1 MGFRVE
7 GSFSL
12 YQHSKSLSTAVILLQ
27 LLSVL
32 AYPDYGYERCM
43 VIFTHTVIVV
53 AIATVVI
60 AVTKS
65 VRVVLKFFC

>member
-12 YQHSKSLSTAVILLQ
+12 YQHSKSLSTAVILQ